1 MRGRLTR
8 VELEAACANLR
19 NLTLAKIES
28 DFGRLVYLASLRDY
42 NAGEYHH
49 AGMILQFGAELAG
62 DAIALCHEEV
72 FARLLDCSLEDLV
85 RQLEAYAAEA
95 HIPLA
100 DLAGTWEKLQPYRV
114 VIPLG
119 AAPLASRLFMSNVRT
134 ALVVLQERQL
144 RARQHPQ
151 SSSPHQ

>member
-8 VELEAACANLR
+8 VELEAACANIR
-19 NLTLAKIES
+19 NLTLAKVPG

-49 AGMILQFGAELAG
+49 AGMALQFGEELAR
-62 DAIALCHEEV
+62 DALALCHEEI
-72 FARLLDCSLEDLV
+72 FSRLVNCSIEDLV
-85 RQLEAYAAEA
+85 KQLEVYAADVR
-95 HIPLA
+95 IPFA
-100 DLAGTWEKLQPYRV
+100 DLAGTWERLQPYRV

-119 AAPLASRLFMSNVRT
+119 ADPLASRLFMSNVRA
-134 ALVVLQERQL
+134 ALAVLQERQT
-144 RARQHPQ
+144 RAPEHPQ